1 MLNRQD
7 RTPDSSQERGASQH
21 SRREFVKTALALG
34 ASAGLDCLSAQSH
47 SSASKPGILHEG
59 YAVPA
64 RKGVQEATLA
74 QPSDSVYWLLFGE
87 KKQMVG
93 KFSKDHGRTWG
104 ETTPLASVDGKGIA
118 LGRDTAHHSL
128 LRLRSGKL
136 GLIYGGPYART
147 GRDGTVLYRSSA
159 DGGKT
164 WSLPVV
170 VDPLFALCRS
180 GSVRVLRSGR
190 IVAPTLTWISPA
202 AGPESEEED
211 AQMVYTWIYY
221 SDDEGKTWQR
231 SLSELFISLDGGRR
245 GFYSFDE
252 PVLEELGDG
261 SLIMIARTQM
271 GRPYKSFS
279 KDGGVSW
286 TKPAP
291 VDLGSSPSPHTLGRI
306 PSTGDLLIV
315 WNQTSP
321 EECLNGLMRH
331 RLSMA
336 VSRDGGTTW
345 GHFRNLES
353 LDDRS
358 HVDPPPPEPKV
369 YLMRDWKYIQPTDHQ
384 RYPHAPGCLRISYPT
399 VTFWKNEIAV
409 AYDYGNGGPGDLA
422 EGSATKV
429 KIVSVDWLYGKSA

>member
-1 MLNRQD
+1 MFDQQD
-7 RTPDSSQERGASQH
+7 HTPDSSQLRGASQN
-21 SRREFVKTALALG
+21 SRRGFVKAALALG
-34 ASAGLDCLSAQSH
+34 TGASLNRLAAQSQP
-47 SSASKPGILHEG
+47 SVSKSGVLYEG

-64 RKGVQEATLA
+64 RRGVQEATLT
-74 QPSDSVYWLLFGE
+74 QPSDGLYWLLFGE
-87 KKQMVG
+87 NKQMVG

-104 ETTPLASVDGKGIA
+104 ETTPLESMDGKGIA

-128 LRLRSGKL
+128 LRLRSGNL

-170 VDPLFALCRS
+170 VDPLFALCRN
-180 GSVRVLRSGR
+180 GSVRVLSSGR

-211 AQMVYTWIYY
+211 AQMVYSWIYY
-221 SDDEGKTWQR
+221 SDDEGKTGRR
-231 SLSELFISLDGGRR
+231 SLSELFISLGRGER

-252 PVLEELGDG
+252 PVLEELADG

-286 TKPAP
+286 SNPAP

-336 VSRDGGTTW
+336 VSRDGGRTW
-345 GHFRNLES
+345 EHFRNLES

-358 HVDPPPPEPKV
+358 HVEPPPPEPKV
-369 YLMRDWKYIQPTDHQ
+369 YLMRDSKFIQPIDHQ
-384 RYPHAPGCLRISYPT
+384 RYRHAPGCLRISYPT
-399 VTFWKNEIAV
+399 VAFWKDESAV
-409 AYDYGNGGPGDLA
+409 AYDNGNGGLRDLA
-422 EGSATKV
+422 TGRATKI
-429 KIVSVDWLYGKSA
+429 KIVSVDWLSGKSA